1 MEGILSRP
9 LVVVA
14 IVVLLIAALVGI
26 QAVATIAAPEQPV
39 ASTGKLL
46 GNTGFAYLGGLRVF
60 AAAVLW
66 NRLEPQFDEFYQ
78 AKKLKDLTFL
88 MPNLYLVQRLDPT
101 FVQAYYNAAFI
112 LGRRGQWDEALR
124 VAKEGIQK
132 NPNSGLMRANYA
144 QLLLMQDQKGNLPEA
159 YKQALIGLGP
169 DMTYDNMDDEFES
182 VAIFRVVLKLAGR
195 EDLAAAASQRLD
207 ELKGAGAEATGLS
220 HDHDGDGS
228 PDH

>member
-1 MEGILSRP
+1 MEGVLSRP
-9 LVVVA
+9 LAVAA
-14 IVVLLIAALVGI
+14 IVALLIAALVGI
-26 QAVATIAAPEQPV
+26 QAAATMTAPDQQV
-39 ASTGKLL
+39 TSAGKLL

-78 AKKLKDLTFL
+78 DKKLKDLTFV
-88 MPNLYLVQRLDPT
+88 MPNLYLVQKLDPT
-101 FVQAYYNAAFI
+101 FVQAYYNAAYI
-112 LGRRGQWDEALR
+112 LGRRGRWNEALQ
-124 VAKEGIQK
+124 VAKEGIQN
-132 NPNSGLMRANYA
+132 NPRSGLMRANYA
-144 QLLLMQDQKGNLPEA
+144 QLLVMQDQKGNLSEA
-159 YKQALIGLGP
+159 YEQALIGLGP